1 MYPMVENNKP
11 IKKYKGKNVSLS
23 VWENKTQD
31 DVVLHSFSF
40 QKSYKDQEDEW
51 KQTTVLSVND
61 LPVLKTLLD
70 EAYKDFLLKI

>member
-1 MYPMVENNKP
+1 MVEHNKP

-70 EAYKDFLLKI
+70 EAYKDFLLKT

>member
-1 MYPMVENNKP
+1 MVEHNKP

-51 KQTTVLSVND
+51 KQTTVLSIND

-70 EAYKDFLLKI
+70 EAYRDFLLKI